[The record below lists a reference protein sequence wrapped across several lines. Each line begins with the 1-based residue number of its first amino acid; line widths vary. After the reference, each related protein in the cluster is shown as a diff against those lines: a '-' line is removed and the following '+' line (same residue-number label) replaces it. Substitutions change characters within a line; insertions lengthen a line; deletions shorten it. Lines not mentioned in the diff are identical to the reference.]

1 MASNQN
7 MNQNRA
13 LAGLNTDNIISQI
26 QEGYV
31 TDALNAIN
39 GSFDGHQVTYQN
51 EEGNVHC
58 VTMPTGYKCI
68 GVKNIMQIAQVWYFI
83 TNPST
88 GYSMIG
94 YVASNTCDFVPVI
107 DDSIFGS
114 DLLNFN
120 IAYPIHKVEVKTT
133 NCSTQLYWT
142 DKYNHR
148 RFIDINNLPWQT
160 GSPGVLDTNLMEIQ
174 PLFKIPN
181 ITPTSITI
189 GGNLREGSYQFAI
202 QYASIK
208 GEGLTSWYSVTN
220 PVRIFLES
228 KISADYN
235 LQTNYAIP
243 LTISNLDT
251 TRLYSYFNLAV
262 IKTINAVTTVELVGT
277 YYIQTDVYNHTYTGD
292 EESGVNIQLTL
303 SEIMLQNDYY
313 DIAGDLTQVDNTL
326 VWADMIKEEDISYQ
340 KIFNQVKVHWGT
352 SQMPVGQTIG
362 YHNGVNCAE
371 AEGYFRDEVYALEGC
386 LIFNN
391 GKQSTR
397 CHIPGRIATAYD
409 LQYISNADEQ
419 AVATATCPT
428 SLTPRW
434 KVYNTGSVIGSLS
447 GSADPC
453 TGIRPWQY
461 GEMSYWESEELYP
474 NNTAIW
480 GSLAGQP
487 IRHHKFPDCTI
498 SPIHDSAVSP
508 NVNIG
513 FNPGYVYPIGFKID
527 IHSLYSAIINSTDL
541 TEAEKR
547 SIVGFKIMRS
557 DRAGERSIIAK
568 GLFYNIGQYD
578 KDGST
583 YFYPNY
589 PLNDVNP
596 DVFISSKP
604 VTSSP
609 YTWSHKI
616 TGNTDNAEANRLNN
630 FQNSRFTFHSPDTH
644 FYQPSGIQD
653 SLINLETAE
662 YGTCKAHFVKVKNN
676 AGEKIRTINALEIAL
691 AAGLVSCVGIDI
703 NVSQATTVGTTNDT
717 TTTVDIRPAFN
728 PQNFFPTY
736 NSMLE
741 ILDKL
746 SPYYNYGW
754 QYNAVGYYT
763 NSVPIPQNVGNKV
776 RFIKYGGYITP
787 GLQGTFGD
795 TYPINN
801 TGRESSVY
809 VSLSNGLPYTH
820 QQVDINGN
828 NLNIPIDTSRQIASK
843 VNREQSSTPFYE
855 SISAYY
861 GSIKA
866 IRPAQYGQVFSY
878 RPIDT
883 GTFGVFLDPQGK
895 PINDHPIV
903 YGGDCFINL
912 FALKIKHPF
921 YLKSTVDKP
930 DGFDIDYNQD
940 ADPNNTSQAYTNTG
954 NVGYPIWYY
963 STSNLPFV
971 QNALLHGGLVN
982 TNNTLNFLNGLY
994 SSIGAPGSNLFTNVF
1009 NVIAALVGTVV
1020 IIPILVLEILEIFV
1034 GLITS
1039 NLLTN
1044 VGLKV
1049 TNLDYYRHDDIYEKG
1064 MAYLYA
1070 YGIPYFFC
1078 ESQVNVDM
1086 RQAYNDKEG
1095 NFYPNVAT
1103 DIPDEWLQE
1112 TNVPIAFDNTYTYN
1126 KTYSKQNHETAF
1138 TTLRPDW
1145 EPGQQCYITY
1155 NNRAVWSEAS
1165 DMEDTRNNWLVYKPA
1180 NTFDFPKSF
1189 GALIAI
1195 DRLESRAVMVRYVNH
1210 TQLYNAQ
1217 ATIETTAINAALGTG
1232 ALFSGTQPIDF
1243 TMSDSGYAGTQH
1255 KFILQTENGHIFADA
1270 MRGQVIIVKGT
1281 AVEEL
1286 SSPKYLNSKWFQ
1298 TNLPFNIIKS
1308 FPTYPID
1315 NNFNGCGLHGV
1326 YDDFY
1331 KRFIITKI
1339 DYVPYE
1345 GVKYD
1350 GTNFYIEKTVIVN
1363 GESEGYHPVT
1373 CCPPGTSFA
1382 IVSVSPM
1389 FPNGIAC
1396 EGSSGVTSTIQC
1408 DDVIGVS
1415 GTYTC
1420 CPEGYIYLTPPGKDP
1435 VCYEPVNVLKTS
1447 PIQCP
1452 SISETGSEKI
1462 IVTLGDP
1469 KYFCN
1474 KSWTMSFSFLSNS
1487 WISWHSYIP
1496 NFYVQNTVAFQSG
1509 KNDDTCTVW
1518 NHNQTFTLFNNFYAQ
1533 DFPYIIEYPFSYQ
1546 YLDQLLQ
1553 YVEEYMTVLKY
1564 DEEGIYIEPDET
1576 IYFTQVIVYNKQAST
1591 GLLNLIPKDI
1601 NNRAQYFSYPKYNPS
1616 SIDILVTKVD
1626 HMYSYNMLWNNL
1638 KSPNLTQWANN
1649 CTPELGSKTL
1659 NQVNFDYS
1667 TKSFQKYPLRAKDTL
1682 IRQMSNRTLMPYK
1695 MISKFIVAKTQNMI
1709 S

>member
-1 MASNQN
+1 MAGNQN

-13 LAGLNTDNIISQI
+13 LAGLNTDNIISQV

-39 GSFDGHQVTYQN
+39 GSFDGNQVTYQN
-51 EEGNVHC
+51 EEGNVQC
-58 VTMPTGYKCI
+58 ITMPTGYKCI
-68 GVKNIMQIAQVWYFI
+68 GLKNIMEISQVWYFI
-83 TNPST
+83 TNT
-88 GYSMIG
+88 TTNYSMIG
-94 YVASNTCDFVPVI
+94 YVASNNCTFVPVI
-107 DDSIFGS
+107 DDSVFGS

-120 IAYPIHKVEVKTT
+120 IAYPIHKIEIKTT

-148 RFIDINNLPWQT
+148 RFLDINNLPWQT
-160 GSPGVLDTNLMEIQ
+160 GSPGVLDTNKMEIQ
-174 PLFKIPN
+174 PIFKIPE
-181 ITPTSITI
+181 ITPTAITV
-189 GGNLREGSYQFAI
+189 GGNLLEGTYQFAI
-202 QYASIK
+202 QYSSIK
-208 GEGLTSWYSVTN
+208 GEGMTSWYSVTN
-220 PVRIFLES
+220 PVSIFLES
-228 KISADYN
+228 KVSASYN

-243 LTISNLDT
+243 LVISNLDM
-251 TRLYSYFNLAV
+251 TRLYEYFNLAV
-262 IKTINAVTTVELVGT
+262 IKTINAVTTVEYVGT
-277 YYIQTDVYNHTYTGD
+277 YYIQTDTYNHTYTGD
-292 EESGVNIQLTL
+292 EQSSTNIQLTL
-303 SEIMLQNDYY
+303 MDIMTQNDYY
-313 DIAGDLTQVDNTL
+313 DLAGDLTQVDNTL
-326 VWADMIKEEDISYQ
+326 VWADMVKEEDISYQ

-362 YHNGVNCAE
+362 YHNGVECAE
-371 AEGYFRDEVYALEGC
+371 AKGYFRDEVYALEGC
-386 LIFNN
+386 LLFNN

-397 CHIPGRIATAYD
+397 FHIPGREATAYD
-409 LQYISNADEQ
+409 LEAVSNADEQ
-419 AVATATCPT
+419 AVVTATCPAP
-428 SLTPRW
+428 LMPRW
-434 KVYNTGSVIGSLS
+434 KVYNTGSVLGSLP
-447 GSADPC
+447 GSADLC

-461 GEMSYWESEELYP
+461 GEMSYWESEEIYP
-474 NNTAIW
+474 NNAFIW
-480 GSLAGQP
+480 GTLAGQP
-487 IRHHKFPDCTI
+487 TRHHKFPDCTVT
-498 SPIHDSAVSP
+498 PIHDSAVSP
-508 NVNIG
+508 GPGVG
-513 FNPGYVYPIGFKID
+513 YSPGYVYPIGFKID
-527 IHSLYSAIINSTDL
+527 IQSLYTAIINSPDL
-541 TEAEKR
+541 TEAQKR
-547 SIVGFKIMRS
+547 SITGFKIMRS

-568 GLFYNIGQYD
+568 GMFYNVGQYD

-589 PLNDVNP
+589 PFNDLNP

-604 VTSSP
+604 VTSIP
-609 YTWSHKI
+609 YTWNHKL
-616 TGNTDNAEANRLNN
+616 TGNTDAGTPLND

-653 SLINLETAE
+653 SLMNLETAE

-691 AAGLVSCVGIDI
+691 AAAFVSTVGIDI
-703 NVSQATTVGTTNDT
+703 NISNSATVGTTTDT
-717 TTTVDIRPAFN
+717 TTTVDIRPTFN

-736 NSMLE
+736 NNMLD

-763 NSVPIPQNVGNKV
+763 QSTPIPQNVGNKI
-776 RFIKYGGYITP
+776 RFIQYGGYITQ

-795 TYPINN
+795 VHPINN

-809 VSLSNGLPYTH
+809 VSIAGSMLYPH
-820 QQVDINGN
+820 QQVNTNGQ
-828 NLNIPIDTSRQIASK
+828 NLGVPIDTSRKIASQ
-843 VNREQSSTPFYE
+843 VGMRESSTPFYE
-855 SISAYY
+855 PISAYY

-866 IRPAQYGQVFSY
+866 IRPGQYGQVFSY

-883 GTFGVFLDPQGK
+883 GTFGAFFDTQGN

-971 QNALLHGGLVN
+971 ADPLLHGGLVN
-982 TNNTLNFLNGLY
+982 LNNSLNWLNGLY
-994 SSIGAPGSNLFTNVF
+994 NNIGAPGNNIFTNYFAVLG
-1009 NVIAALVGTVV
+1009 AMVGTIV
-1020 IIPILVLEILEIFV
+1020 IIPVLVLEILEIFV

-1039 NLLTN
+1039 NLLTT

-1049 TNLDYYRHDDIYEKG
+1049 TNLDYYQYDDIYEKG

-1070 YGIPYFFC
+1070 YGIPYYFC

-1086 RQAYNDKEG
+1086 RQAYNDREG

-1103 DIPDEWLQE
+1103 DIPDEWVQE

-1138 TTLRPDW
+1138 TVLRPDW

-1189 GALIAI
+1189 GSLIAI

-1243 TMSDSGYAGTQH
+1243 NMSDSGYAGTQH
-1255 KFILQTENGHIFADA
+1255 KFLLQTEHGHIFADA
-1270 MRGQVIIVKGT
+1270 MRGQIILVRGT
-1281 AVEEL
+1281 AIEEL
-1286 SSPKYLNSKWFQ
+1286 SNEKYHNAKWFQ
-1298 TNLPFNIIKS
+1298 NNLPFNIIKY

-1315 NNFNGCGLHGV
+1315 NHFNGCGLHGV
-1326 YDDFY
+1326 YDDYY
-1331 KRFIITKI
+1331 KRLMLTKI
-1339 DYVPYE
+1339 DYTP
-1345 GVKYD
+1345 YD
-1350 GTNFYIEKTVIVN
+1350 GVMYDGANFYIEELVTQNVKLHSQTTLQKVIV
-1363 GESEGYHPVT
+1363 
-1373 CCPPGTSFA
+1373 
-1382 IVSVSPM
+1382 
-1389 FPNGIAC
+1389 
-1396 EGSSGVTSTIQC
+1396 Q
-1408 DDVIGVS
+1408 
-1415 GTYTC
+1415 
-1420 CPEGYIYLTPPGKDP
+1420 
-1435 VCYEPVNVLKTS
+1435 
-1447 PIQCP
+1447 
-1452 SISETGSEKI
+1452 
-1462 IVTLGDP
+1462 LGDP
-1469 KYFCN
+1469 EYFCN
-1474 KSWTMSFSFLSNS
+1474 KSWTISFSFLSNS

-1496 NFYVQNTVAFQSG
+1496 NFYVQNSVSFQSG
-1509 KNDDTCTVW
+1509 KNDNTCTVW
-1518 NHNQTFTLFNNFYAQ
+1518 NHNQTFTLFNNFYGQ
-1533 DFPYIIEYPFSYQ
+1533 DYPYIIEYPFSYQ

-1564 DEEGIYIEPDET
+1564 NDEGIYIEPDET
-1576 IYFTQVIVYNKQAST
+1576 VYYTQTIVYNKQAST
-1591 GLLNLIPKDI
+1591 GLLNLVPKDI
-1601 NNRAQYFSYPKYNPS
+1601 NNRAQYFSYPKYNPD

-1638 KSPNLTQWANN
+1638 KSPNLTQWTNN
-1649 CTPELGSKTL
+1649 CTPELGNKTL

-1682 IRQMSNRTLMPYK
+1682 IRQMSNRVSMAYK